1 MVAELVLTTTEL
13 EASEPY
19 TLAPRRFTV
28 EEYELLAK
36 AGVLADDEKVELI
49 EGELIQMSPINLS
62 HVLAVNRLNFLLAMH
77 LAQRAIVSVQNPVR
91 LAKRTMPQP
100 DIALW
105 RHQGDGYRSGWPGP
119 EDILLI
125 IEVADSSVEYDR
137 RAKSPLYARAGIQ
150 EYWIVNLPQNVL
162 EVYRQPREG
171 SYRSILR
178 LMVGDTVDLLAFPDV
193 TLSVGAILGTE
204 PLAGETA
211 EEG

>member
-91 LAKRTMPQP
+91 LAERTMPQP

-105 RHQGDGYRSGWPGP
+105 RRQGDGYRSGWPGP